1 MGSWNY
7 TENCEAVLTQ
17 HRIH

>member
-17 HRIH
+17 HRIR